1 MKRWLVKTSAVV
13 LAILLAELFS
23 AWCLKEFTT
32 RFEHHYSPYK
42 ATAIS
47 MAAAV
52 LFFYPVLEFS
62 QKYIKGISEFYIKG
76 TKKASGGNFMVVL
89 VGIALA
95 LFLLFAAFAKLR
107 YNKNVFKDMKNE
119 VLGKR

>member
-1 MKRWLVKTSAVV
+1 MKQWFVKTAIAV

-42 ATAIS
+42 ATAIA

-62 QKYIKGISEFYIKG
+62 QKYIKAISEAYIKG
-76 TKKASGGNFMVVL
+76 TKKASGGKFWVV
-89 VGIALA
+89 IAGVLLA
-95 LFLLFAAFAKLR
+95 LFLLFAGFAKLR
-107 YNKNVFKDMKNE
+107 YNKNVFKDFKRE
-119 VLGKR
+119 VTKIF